1 MSNLIDVP
9 QGRDAPSLD
18 PGADPFE
25 LFASWMNEAR
35 NSGMIEPHAMTLATV
50 GDNNRPS
57 ARQVLLKGF
66 GESGFE
72 FYTNYSSRKAK
83 ELVNNSYAS
92 AVIWWDRLYRQVRI
106 EGVVSKISEQ
116 ESDEYF
122 STRPRGSQISAWASP
137 QSDVIDSF
145 ESLHTSVIELEE
157 KYEGQPVPR
166 PSGWGGYRISAD
178 RIEFWQ
184 GRTDRLHERLCY
196 HYEEGN
202 WRNEW
207 LGP

>member
-25 LFASWMNEAR
+25 LFALWMDEAR
-35 NSGMIEPHAMTLATV
+35 NSGIIEPHAMTLATV
-50 GDNNRPS
+50 GINNRPS

-66 GESGFE
+66 GESGFV

-106 EGVVSKISEQ
+106 EGNVTKISEQ
-116 ESDEYF
+116 ESDDYF
-122 STRPRGSQISAWASP
+122 STRPRGSQISACASP

-145 ESLHTSVIELEE
+145 ESLQDRVAELEE
-157 KYEGQPVPR
+157 RYKDQPVPR
-166 PSGWGGYRISAD
+166 PSGWGGYKILAD

-184 GRTDRLHERLCY
+184 GRTDRMHERLCY
-196 HYEEGN
+196 QYQQGE
-202 WRNEW
+202 WLTEW